1 MPVDDSK
8 TKADRQGLVMVIT
21 GNGKGKSTA
30 AFGQALRAAGQGW
43 KVCVVQFMKGR
54 AYGEVLAV
62 KKYLPEVQIYQF
74 GLDSFV
80 MRDNPAPVD
89 KELALQGFA
98 KAAEIVQSNSFDLVV
113 MDEINVAVDFGLIPE
128 ESVVNLVKQKP
139 PQLVLIL
146 TGRYAAEKI
155 KELADTVSE
164 ITEVK
169 HHYQSGIKDQP
180 GVEY

>member
-1 MPVDDSK
+1 
-8 TKADRQGLVMVIT
+8 
-21 GNGKGKSTA
+21 
-30 AFGQALRAAGQGW
+30 
-43 KVCVVQFMKGR
+43 
-54 AYGEVLAV
+54 VLAI

-80 MRDNPAPVD
+80 MRDNPAPID
-89 KELALQGFA
+89 KELALQGFE
-98 KAAEIVQSNSFDLVV
+98 KALEIIQGNSFDMLI

-128 ESVVNLVKQKP
+128 EKVVNLIKQKP
-139 PQLVLIL
+139 PELVLLL
-146 TGRYAAEKI
+146 TGRYASEKI

-169 HHYQSGIKDQP
+169 HHYQAGIKDQP